1 MKNPLFTIGIIAVVS
16 SLLSIGSC
24 STAKIYSTPD
34 AVTLAKEHKI
44 VAVIPCIVSIA
55 PQKNIDPESIKDQEK
70 NESLVMQKEM
80 FAWLL
85 ERKSKAKELGERKS
99 KGKFQ
104 ADLIDIETLNAKL
117 KKIGYPENGMAPAEL
132 CAAINVDGL
141 ISSTFSFPKPFS
153 EGAAIAMSFLGI
165 GGTNEAHGAIS
176 IYDAKSKKMLWQMK
190 TKM

>member
-117 KKIGYPENGMAPAEL
+117 KKIGYL
-132 CAAINVDGL
+132 R
-141 ISSTFSFPKPFS
+141 
-153 EGAAIAMSFLGI
+153 
-165 GGTNEAHGAIS
+165 
-176 IYDAKSKKMLWQMK
+176 K
-190 TKM
+190 TQKE